1 MNFITGPAFFP
12 MPALAAPIG
21 ASPYYST
28 VSLPPDLPPW
38 PRIEFE
44 SKLTKVQTKKP
55 YPADR
60 AFGSAALNLLSSNR
74 NDGHRAALF
83 GTFHGEL
90 DGAVLEC
97 EQGVILAATNVFARV
112 EFGTALANNDV
123 ASQNELTAPT
133 FDAQSL
139 GM

>member
-1 MNFITGPAFFP
+1 MNFIF
-12 MPALAAPIG
+12 
-21 ASPYYST
+21 
-28 VSLPPDLPPW
+28 LPL
-38 PRIEFE
+38 
-44 SKLTKVQTKKP
+44 KTKKP

-112 EFGTALANNDV
+112 EFGTALTNNDV